1 MKGVPHDRWCYRL
14 VVPEGGLWPPSAWG
28 RGEVCLDRMAG
39 RGGRGGRVQ
48 CWVRVHLLMPPG
60 VPLEDEWDHLCGSLE
75 PVLDSGSN
83 V

>member
-1 MKGVPHDRWCYRL
+1 MATICLGQRRGVLGWDGRP
-14 VVPEGGLWPPSAWG
+14 GG
-28 RGEVCLDRMAG
+28 
-39 RGGRGGRVQ
+39 GGVQ

-60 VPLEDEWDHLCGSLE
+60 VPLEDEWDHSCGSLE